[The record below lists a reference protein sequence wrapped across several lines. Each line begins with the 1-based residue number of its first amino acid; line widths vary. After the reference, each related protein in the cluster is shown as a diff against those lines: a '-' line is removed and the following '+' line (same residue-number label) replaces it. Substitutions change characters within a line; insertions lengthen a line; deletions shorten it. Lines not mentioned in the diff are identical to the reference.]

1 MKEITTPAQLEK
13 VFTEPVAILFKHST
27 TCPVSARAY
36 NELQQYAGEHNST
49 AYAPIYLV
57 KVIESR
63 PISNSI
69 AEKTSVKHES
79 PQVFIL
85 SKGKVVWQDSHFL
98 ITKKNLEENMNKVKK

>member
-1 MKEITTPAQLEK
+1 MNEITTITQLEK
-13 VFTEPVAILFKHST
+13 VFKENKVILFKHST

-36 NELQQYAGEHNST
+36 KELLEYSAQHTST
-49 AYAPIYLV
+49 PIYLV

-69 AEKTSVKHES
+69 AEKTGIKHES

-85 SKGKVVWQDSHFL
+85 HSGKVSWSDSHFG
-98 ITKKNLEENMNKVKK
+98 ITKKILEEKMK